1 MNRYIQ
7 EVLDAH
13 VVIENWLSQGEGSI
27 EALMLRFS
35 ADFTMI
41 PTSGIR
47 MSRQEVSAFFKGASA
62 RRPGLKIVVD
72 STALLAEWHDGAA
85 VEYRETQY
93 LPGKEKS
100 VRWSTVIFRQQEKKV
115 IWQHLHETAQG

>member
-41 PTSGIR
+41 PTNGIR
-47 MSRQEVSAFFKGASA
+47 MSHQVVSAFFKCACA

-72 STALLAEWHDGAA
+72 SAALLAEWQDGAA
-85 VEYRETQY
+85 VEYCETPCQ
-93 LPGKEKS
+93 PGKEKS